1 MVVLF
6 SSTEAFFGRSGVIS
20 ASLCVSVQAPLTA
33 RIIGGGG
40 GGDMVTDVTF
50 TPT

>member
-6 SSTEAFFGRSGVIS
+6 STTEAFFGRSGVIS

-40 GGDMVTDVTF
+40 GDMVTDVTI